1 MCLLLFYHFIIFIS
15 ISSIIIIAILLIL
28 VINYYKKTENI
39 KETKELWKLYDE
51 SLEVINMNL
60 DIIELPAEEGILCG
74 NAKNDT
80 NIYDKSTINRLV
92 CAIKIYYYNLIEYSQ
107 MYHNHIIKYRY
118 KNRISYK
125 NIKILKNEL
134 AEDIFLFKNLSTI
147 LSLNISNNN
156 EKKEEFKNEINKVLK
171 AIDNSFY
178 RKDDLTYAEMLEH
191 KITEIENV
199 ANFTNWLKEN
209 IVI

>member
-1 MCLLLFYHFIIFIS
+1 MKKKLIFIS
-15 ISSIIIIAILLIL
+15 ISSIIIIAILLLL
-28 VINYYKKTENI
+28 VINYYKNTENI

-51 SLEVINMNL
+51 SLEVINVNL

>member
-1 MCLLLFYHFIIFIS
+1 MKKELIFIS

-28 VINYYKKTENI
+28 VINYYKNTENI

-51 SLEVINMNL
+51 SLKVINMNL

>member
-1 MCLLLFYHFIIFIS
+1 MKKKLIFIS
-15 ISSIIIIAILLIL
+15 ISSIIIIAILLLL
-28 VINYYKKTENI
+28 VINYYKNTENI

-51 SLEVINMNL
+51 SLGVINLNL
-60 DIIELPAEEGILCG
+60 DIIELPAEEGIRCG

-118 KNRISYK
+118 KNRISYE

-156 EKKEEFKNEINKVLK
+156 EKKEEFKNEVNKVLK
-171 AIDNSFY
+171 AADNSFY

-191 KITEIENV
+191 KIAEIENV

>member
-1 MCLLLFYHFIIFIS
+1 MKKKLIFIS
-15 ISSIIIIAILLIL
+15 ISSIIIIAILLLL
-28 VINYYKKTENI
+28 VINYYKNTENI

>member
-1 MCLLLFYHFIIFIS
+1 MKKKLIFIS
-15 ISSIIIIAILLIL
+15 ISSIIIIAILLLL
-28 VINYYKKTENI
+28 VINYYKNTENI

-51 SLEVINMNL
+51 SLGVINLNL

-118 KNRISYK
+118 KNRISYE

-156 EKKEEFKNEINKVLK
+156 EKNEEFKNEVNKVLK
-171 AIDNSFY
+171 AADNSFY

-191 KITEIENV
+191 KIAEIENV

>member
-1 MCLLLFYHFIIFIS
+1 MKKKLIFIS
-15 ISSIIIIAILLIL
+15 ISSIIIIAILLPL
-28 VINYYKKTENI
+28 VINYYKNTENI

-51 SLEVINMNL
+51 SLGVINMNL

-118 KNRISYK
+118 KNRISYE

-147 LSLNISNNN
+147 LSLNLSNNN
-156 EKKEEFKNEINKVLK
+156 EKKEEFKSEVNKVLK
-171 AIDNSFY
+171 AINNSFY

>member
-1 MCLLLFYHFIIFIS
+1 MKKKLIFIS

-28 VINYYKKTENI
+28 VINYYKNTENI

-51 SLEVINMNL
+51 SLEVINVNL

-118 KNRISYK
+118 KNRISYE

-147 LSLNISNNN
+147 LSSNISDNN
-156 EKKEEFKNEINKVLK
+156 EKKEEFKSEINKVLK
-171 AIDNSFY
+171 ATDNSFY
-178 RKDDLTYAEMLEH
+178 MKDDLTYVEMFEH

>member
-1 MCLLLFYHFIIFIS
+1 MKKKLIFIS
-15 ISSIIIIAILLIL
+15 ISSIIIIAILLLL
-28 VINYYKKTENI
+28 VINYYKNTENI

-51 SLEVINMNL
+51 SLGVINLNL

-118 KNRISYK
+118 KNRISYE

-178 RKDDLTYAEMLEH
+178 RKDDLSYAEMLEH

>member
-1 MCLLLFYHFIIFIS
+1 
-15 ISSIIIIAILLIL
+15 
-28 VINYYKKTENI
+28 
-39 KETKELWKLYDE
+39 
-51 SLEVINMNL
+51 
-60 DIIELPAEEGILCG
+60 
-74 NAKNDT
+74 
-80 NIYDKSTINRLV
+80 
-92 CAIKIYYYNLIEYSQ
+92 

>member
-1 MCLLLFYHFIIFIS
+1 MKKKLIFIS

-28 VINYYKKTENI
+28 VINYYKNTENI

>member
-1 MCLLLFYHFIIFIS
+1 MKKKLIFIS
-15 ISSIIIIAILLIL
+15 ISSIIIIAILLLL
-28 VINYYKKTENI
+28 VINYYKNTENI

-118 KNRISYK
+118 KNRISYE

>member
-1 MCLLLFYHFIIFIS
+1 MKKKLIFIS
-15 ISSIIIIAILLIL
+15 ISSIIIIAILLLL
-28 VINYYKKTENI
+28 VINYYKNTENI

-74 NAKNDT
+74 NTKNDT

-118 KNRISYK
+118 KNRISYE

>member
-1 MCLLLFYHFIIFIS
+1 MKKKLIFIS
-15 ISSIIIIAILLIL
+15 ISSIIIIAILLLL
-28 VINYYKKTENI
+28 VINYYKNTENI

-118 KNRISYK
+118 KNRISYE

-156 EKKEEFKNEINKVLK
+156 EKKEEFKSEVNKVLK

>member
-1 MCLLLFYHFIIFIS
+1 MKKKLIFIS

-28 VINYYKKTENI
+28 VINYYKNTENI
-39 KETKELWKLYDE
+39 KETKNLWKLYDE

-118 KNRISYK
+118 KNRISYE

>member
-1 MCLLLFYHFIIFIS
+1 MKKKLIFIS

-28 VINYYKKTENI
+28 VINYYKNTENI

-74 NAKNDT
+74 NTKNDT

-118 KNRISYK
+118 KNRISYE

>member
-1 MCLLLFYHFIIFIS
+1 MKKKLIFIS
-15 ISSIIIIAILLIL
+15 ISSIIIIAILLLL
-28 VINYYKKTENI
+28 VINYYKNTENI

-51 SLEVINMNL
+51 SLGVINLNL

-118 KNRISYK
+118 KNRISYE

-156 EKKEEFKNEINKVLK
+156 EKKEEFKNEVNKVLK
-171 AIDNSFY
+171 AADNSFY

-191 KITEIENV
+191 KIAEIENV

>member
-1 MCLLLFYHFIIFIS
+1 MKKKLIFIS
-15 ISSIIIIAILLIL
+15 ISSIIIIAILLLL
-28 VINYYKKTENI
+28 VINYYKNTENI

-51 SLEVINMNL
+51 SLGVINLNL

-118 KNRISYK
+118 KNRISYE

-156 EKKEEFKNEINKVLK
+156 KKKEEFKNEVNKVLK

>member
-1 MCLLLFYHFIIFIS
+1 MKKKLIFIS

-28 VINYYKKTENI
+28 VINYYKNTENI

-118 KNRISYK
+118 KNRISYE